1 MIRKLRWKFV
11 AVCMGLVA
19 LVLSA
24 VFGAAYHAV
33 RQNIEDLSRQM
44 LYQVLREDSG
54 RGAVPNPTIEIGGDR
69 VLLPYFT
76 VNIWGDTAYITGG
89 TYADLENT
97 DTLRDILSQCLE
109 QGAAEG
115 TVSEYHL
122 RYLSMDN
129 GLYRKLAFVDMSM
142 EQAVLR
148 RLVRSYLLIALGACW
163 CCWALRQRHPAGSHG
178 RWRRHGSSSGSFCR
192 MPPMN

>member
-24 VFGAAYHAV
+24 VFGASYHAV

-109 QGAAEG
+109 QEAAEG
-115 TVSEYHL
+115 TVNEYHL

-129 GLYRKLAFVDMSM
+129 GLYRKLAFVDTVSYTH
-142 EQAVLR
+142 LR
-148 RLVRSYLLIALGACW
+148 A
-163 CCWALRQRHPAGSHG
+163 HET
-178 RWRRHGSSSGSFCR
+178 
-192 MPPMN
+192 